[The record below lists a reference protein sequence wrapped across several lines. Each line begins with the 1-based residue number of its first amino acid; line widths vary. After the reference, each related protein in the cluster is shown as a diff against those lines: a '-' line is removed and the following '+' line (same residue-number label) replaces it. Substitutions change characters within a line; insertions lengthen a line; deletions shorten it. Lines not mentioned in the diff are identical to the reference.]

1 MSRTYSVVDSK
12 AILPT
17 FWPLNYISVTN
28 KIVNLV
34 VSKSKILTFT
44 VRKDS
49 VNNDATNSCTISTV
63 DYTLSQV

>member
-1 MSRTYSVVDSK
+1 MTQTYLVVYSK

-34 VSKSKILTFT
+34 VSKSKTTFT

-49 VNNDATNSCTISTV
+49 
-63 DYTLSQV
+63 SQRCD